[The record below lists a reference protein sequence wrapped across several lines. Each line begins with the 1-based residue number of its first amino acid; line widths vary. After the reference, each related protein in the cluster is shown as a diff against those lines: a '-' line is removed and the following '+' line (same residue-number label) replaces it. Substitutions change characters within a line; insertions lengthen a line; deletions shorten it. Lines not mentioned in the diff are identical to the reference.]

1 MDKKKLLKRIVFLFV
16 VVIIVLQCF
25 NKVYAF
31 DFSDEILEVE
41 SHKITETLRINYR
54 VFYNALMHKAELE
67 SKSGV
72 LFNKYLFLIFPMV
85 IGIIS
90 VIMCLI
96 QIIVINKTKKH
107 IENDDKEK
115 AENYIKI
122 KKVFYLIVISIIV
135 LFIIYKFYFFNYA
148 KALIGVKNDFSP
160 YCGFNVLGTLI
171 NKVELVMHV
180 LLFLNIIIMM
190 IKENSIKKLIKD
202 KETDIKL
209 DSKPFGFL
217 IALLC
222 LACFSFYYSYHGPTV
237 EFTYYPGVMSAKPI
251 IYLYPVQEQV
261 VTVELENKEL
271 LTTSY
276 PKYEDNWKVLAKPNG
291 DLVDLKT
298 GRNLYALYW
307 EGNKK
312 VTDKTFKQGWCIKGE
327 DTAKFLEEKL
337 AGLGLND
344 REAEEFIV
352 YWLPQLE
359 KNKYNLIKFETQEQ
373 IDYNMPLN
381 ITPKPDTVIRVMM
394 DFKGTNSYKELEPQE
409 LVTQERIGYTVVE
422 WGGSELK

>member
-1 MDKKKLLKRIVFLFV
+1 M
-16 VVIIVLQCF
+16 
-25 NKVYAF
+25 YAF

-160 YCGFNVLGTLI
+160 YCGFNVLGSLI
-171 NKVELVMHV
+171 NVVELVMHG

-190 IKENSIKKLIKD
+190 IKENSIKN
-202 KETDIKL
+202 
-209 DSKPFGFL
+209 
-217 IALLC
+217 
-222 LACFSFYYSYHGPTV
+222 H
-237 EFTYYPGVMSAKPI
+237 
-251 IYLYPVQEQV
+251 
-261 VTVELENKEL
+261 
-271 LTTSY
+271 
-276 PKYEDNWKVLAKPNG
+276 
-291 DLVDLKT
+291 
-298 GRNLYALYW
+298 
-307 EGNKK
+307 
-312 VTDKTFKQGWCIKGE
+312 
-327 DTAKFLEEKL
+327 
-337 AGLGLND
+337 
-344 REAEEFIV
+344 
-352 YWLPQLE
+352 
-359 KNKYNLIKFETQEQ
+359 
-373 IDYNMPLN
+373 
-381 ITPKPDTVIRVMM
+381 
-394 DFKGTNSYKELEPQE
+394 
-409 LVTQERIGYTVVE
+409 
-422 WGGSELK
+422 